1 MYMIWIW
8 LAVLAVGLIVELI
21 DAGTLVSVWF
31 SVGAVIPLLMSIW
44 RTNNGWYI
52 SAQVIV
58 FGLVTI
64 LSLVFLRKLCLKFLY
79 KNNKETT
86 NIDSLTNKRV
96 KVVSLSEDKTHATV
110 KINGVEYTAV
120 FEDDDKTF
128 EPNEEVYIKK
138 FEGNKII
145 VYRKN
150 KEE

>member
-8 LAVLAVGLIVELI
+8 LAVIALGLIVELI

-31 SVGAVIPLLMSIW
+31 SVGAVIPFLMSIW

-52 SAQVIV
+52 SAQVVV

-64 LSLVFLRKLCLKFLY
+64 LSLIFLRKVCLKLLY

-86 NIDSLTNKRV
+86 NVDSLINKRV
-96 KVVSLSEDKTHATV
+96 KIVKLNEDKTRGTV
-110 KINGVEYTAV
+110 KINGVEYTAL

-128 EPNEEVYIKK
+128 ELNEEVFIKN
-138 FEGNKII
+138 FAGNKII
-145 VYRKN
+145 VYRKD
-150 KEE
+150 KE